1 MGFDLFFKLC
11 LGNVP
16 RAKVRSNHPVRS
28 RRTVDLG
35 RDRSA
40 GAELVCAIARY
51 TTEDSAGTSPSSRH
65 GAAYWTHQC
74 DAVGR
79 SEAERDYDSAN
90 FRARCGKCSGG
101 KKLCLASP
109 TLVSVFAASGN

>member
-28 RRTVDLG
+28 RRTIDLG

-40 GAELVCAIARY
+40 GAELVCAIARD
-51 TTEDSAGTSPSSRH
+51 TTEDSAGTAPTSRH
-65 GAAYWTHQC
+65 GAAYWAHQC

-79 SEAERDYDSAN
+79 PEAERDYDSTN
-90 FRARCGKCSGG
+90 FRARCGQFSEG

-109 TLVSVFAASGN
+109 TLVAVFAAARN